1 MIRRP
6 PRSTRTDTLFPYTTL
21 FRSAVERCIGMGKCR
36 SQQADTMCPS
46 YRATKEECYSTR
58 GRSRLLWEMLQGDI
72 IKDGWESAAV
82 KESLDTCL
90 SCKGCKSD
98 CPTHTDMASYKA
110 EFLSQY
116 YQTHSPPRQALTM
129 GRVRSEESR

>member
-1 MIRRP
+1 
-6 PRSTRTDTLFPYTTL
+6 
-21 FRSAVERCIGMGKCR
+21 
-36 SQQADTMCPS
+36 
-46 YRATKEECYSTR
+46 
-58 GRSRLLWEMLQGDI
+58 MLQGDI

-110 EFLSQY
+110 EFLSHY
-116 YQTHSPPRQALTM
+116 YQTHRRPRQALTM
-129 GRVRSEESR
+129 GRIDAWAPLAARIPRLVNFFTQPPGISIGSASCRERG